1 GSFGALPEDFLELSQ
16 RVFSPVLLQEGRA
29 AEPRHPCDRTMPL
42 SRHTGQIPES
52 TWTLG
57 FREMTEPWKGAVGC
71 LGVAVFFA
79 MTIGIISWQA
89 LEQPPEEWVLRG
101 RDAGMLWERGRGA
114 LLLRALP
121 AGRPVLAIAVGS
133 VPATEPPP
141 PRDRCWHDGGQF
153 CYSWEEDAEL
163 RLSLEPPAAPGTECY
178 SVRWTPLRP
187 DVTLKDCFSM
197 ANVSWYGGPSIR
209 AQRWPLN
216 GAESPAQP
224 LVSGDLSTNPDG
236 FGPVLERYFLGST
249 GVTVT
254 VAPDVS
260 LLLSLESHRQFC
272 LETPAGRAEPLQYQL
287 CVSPDVTPTMR
298 NFPPCRSPIWRYHG
312 PEGSAAKIRRG
323 LRSLVRRLKRHRLQ
337 EGVVALGERG
347 TAVLAA
353 VDLVPW
359 ERRKRQVPALV
370 EPLELS
376 ITLSPYASVTSP
388 LFLRSLRGGEA
399 AGYWLSRQPR
409 PGGSSPDPTLLAH
422 GSAGGEAALKF
433 ALPVFRRF
441 PIFHFIPLLTTW
453 KGQLCARLNVT
464 SEAALGWYL
473 ARAQRLQQA
482 LGATYVA
489 FEGVEGNS
497 FLEQDVPAP
506 AELVDDGYTEVLAA
520 ALATLGNGTVI
531 SAGTRSSHLPLFVQM
546 SPLRSDWSHAG
557 LKGLIPSV
565 LHYSLLGYNFFIPD
579 AVGGS
584 VAGATPGDPEL
595 FVRWLQI
602 VTFLPVMAFGT
613 PPWLCCDTW
622 VLNLTRQ
629 CIQRHRDFVVPL
641 LLKYSEEWQ
650 SLGYPIFR
658 PAWWLSPTDPVAFT
672 IEDEFLIGDEVL
684 IAPITEKGQRWRD
697 IYLPGEGHLWLDT
710 NTARVFDGGTTLR
723 NYSASLAEVP
733 VFVKTS

>member
-1 GSFGALPEDFLELSQ
+1 D
-16 RVFSPVLLQEGRA
+16 RA
-29 AEPRHPCDRTMPL
+29 MPL

-89 LEQPPEEWVLRG
+89 LEQSPEEWVLRG
-101 RDAGMLWERGRGA
+101 RAAGMLWERGRGA

-178 SVRWTPLRP
+178 GVRWTPLRP

-197 ANVSWYGGPSIR
+197 ANVSWYGGPSVR

-272 LETPAGRAEPLQYQL
+272 LETPAGRAEALHYQL
-287 CVSPDVTPTMR
+287 APSPAGGNPPERPARCPKHLTRD
-298 NFPPCRSPIWRYHG
+298 FPPCRSPIWRYHG
-312 PEGSAAKIRRG
+312 PEGSAARIKRG
-323 LRSLVRRLKRHRLQ
+323 LRSLARRLKRHRLQ

-353 VDLVPW
+353 AQDLVPS
-359 ERRKRQVPALV
+359 ERRKRQAPALA

-376 ITLSPYASVTSP
+376 ITLSPYASVTSS

-409 PGGSSPDPTLLAH
+409 PGGSS
-422 GSAGGEAALKF
+422 
-433 ALPVFRRF
+433 
-441 PIFHFIPLLTTW
+441 IPLLTTW

-464 SEAALGWYL
+464 SEAALRWYL
-473 ARAQRLQQA
+473 ARARRLRQA
-482 LGATYVA
+482 LGAAYVA

-506 AELVDDGYTEVLAA
+506 AELAGDGYTEVLAA
-520 ALATLGNGTVI
+520 ALATLGNSTVI
-531 SAGTRSSHLPLFVQM
+531 SAGTRSGHLPLFVQM

-565 LHYSLLGYNFFIPD
+565 LHYSLLGYNFFTPD

-613 PPWLCCDTW
+613 PPWLCCDAW

-650 SLGYPIFR
+650 NLGYPIFR
-658 PAWWLSPTDPVAFT
+658 PAWWLSPTDPAAFT

-684 IAPITEKGQRWRD
+684 VAPITEKGQTWRD

-733 VFVKTS
+733 VFVR

>member
-1 GSFGALPEDFLELSQ
+1 M
-16 RVFSPVLLQEGRA
+16 PV
-29 AEPRHPCDRTMPL
+29 

-52 TWTLG
+52 TWTLT

-89 LEQPPEEWVLRG
+89 VEQPPEEWVLRG

-141 PRDRCWHDGGQF
+141 PRDRCWHDGRQF

-163 RLSLEPPAAPGTECY
+163 RLALEPPAAPGTECY

-224 LVSGDLSTNPDG
+224 LVSGDLSANPNG
-236 FGPVLERYFLGST
+236 FGPLLERYFLGST

-260 LLLSLESHRQFC
+260 LLLSLESHQQFC
-272 LETPAGRAEPLQYQL
+272 LETPAGRAEPLHYQL
-287 CVSPDVTPTMR
+287 CVSADVAAARQHTASAPARTLPDTALLG
-298 NFPPCRSPIWRYHG
+298 SPIWRYHG
-312 PEGSAAKIRRG
+312 PEGSATKIKRG

-353 VDLVPW
+353 ADLVPSG
-359 ERRKRQVPALV
+359 RRKRQAPALV

-376 ITLSPYASVTSP
+376 ITLSPYAGVASP
-388 LFLRSLRGGEA
+388 LFQHSLRGGEA

-409 PGGSSPDPTLLAH
+409 PGASS
-422 GSAGGEAALKF
+422 
-433 ALPVFRRF
+433 
-441 PIFHFIPLLTTW
+441 IPLLTTW

-464 SEAALGWYL
+464 SKAALGWYL
-473 ARAQRLQQA
+473 ARAWRLRQA
-482 LGATYVA
+482 LGATYMA

-506 AELVDDGYTEVLAA
+506 AELEGDRYTEVLAA
-520 ALATLGNGTVI
+520 ALATLGNGTIV
-531 SAGTRSSHLPLFVQM
+531 SAGSRSSHLPLFVQM

-584 VAGATPGDPEL
+584 EAGATPEDPEL

-684 IAPITEKGQRWRD
+684 VAPITEKGQTWRD

-733 VFVKTS
+733 VFVKAS

>member
-1 GSFGALPEDFLELSQ
+1 SI
-16 RVFSPVLLQEGRA
+16 
-29 AEPRHPCDRTMPL
+29 TMPL

-52 TWTLG
+52 NWTLS

-89 LEQPPEEWVLRG
+89 LEQSPEEWVLRG
-101 RDAGMLWERGRGA
+101 RA
-114 LLLRALP
+114 
-121 AGRPVLAIAVGS
+121 
-133 VPATEPPP
+133 PPP
-141 PRDRCWHDGGQF
+141 PRDHCWHDGGQF

-178 SVRWTPLRP
+178 GVRWTPLRP

-197 ANVSWYGGPSIR
+197 ANVSWYGGPSIS

-224 LVSGDLSTNPDG
+224 FVSGDLGTNPDG
-236 FGPVLERYFLGST
+236 FGPVLDRYFLGST

-254 VAPDVS
+254 VAPDVP
-260 LLLSLESHRQFC
+260 LLLSLESHRHFC
-272 LETPAGRAEPLQYQL
+272 LETPAGRAEPLRYLL
-287 CVSPDVTPTMR
+287 CISTDHHPRHPPPANR
-298 NFPPCRSPIWRYHG
+298 LFPPRRSPLWRYRG
-312 PEGSAAKIRRG
+312 PEGSAAKIKRG
-323 LRSLVRRLKRHRLQ
+323 LRSLVRRLKRHGLQ

-347 TAVLAA
+347 TAILAA
-353 VDLVPW
+353 AERVPL
-359 ERRKRQVPALV
+359 ERRKRQDPALV
-370 EPLELS
+370 EPLQLS
-376 ITLSPYASVTSP
+376 ITLSPYASITSP
-388 LFLRSLRGGEA
+388 LFLQSLHQGEA

-409 PGGSSPDPTLLAH
+409 PGGSL
-422 GSAGGEAALKF
+422 
-433 ALPVFRRF
+433 
-441 PIFHFIPLLTTW
+441 IPLLTTW

-473 ARAQRLQQA
+473 ARARRLRQA
-482 LGATYVA
+482 LGATYVI

-497 FLEQDVPAP
+497 FLEQDVPPP
-506 AELVDDGYTEVLAA
+506 AELAGDGYTRVLAA
-520 ALATLGNGTVI
+520 ALVTLGNGTVV
-531 SAGTRSSHLPLFVQM
+531 SAGASSSHLPLFVQM

-579 AVGGS
+579 TVGGS
-584 VAGATPGDPEL
+584 LAGESTRDPEL

-602 VTFLPVMAFGT
+602 VTFLPVMAFGS
-613 PPWLCCDTW
+613 PPWLCCDSW

-629 CIQRHRDFVVPL
+629 CIRRHRDFVVPL

-650 SLGYPIFR
+650 SLGHPIFR
-658 PAWWLSPTDPVAFT
+658 PAWWLSPTDPTAFT

-684 IAPITEKGQRWRD
+684 VAPITEKGQTWRD
-697 IYLPGEGHLWLDT
+697 VFLPGEGHLWLDT
-710 NTARVFDGGTTLR
+710 NSARVFDGGTILR

-733 VFVKTS
+733 VFVK

>member
-1 GSFGALPEDFLELSQ
+1 
-16 RVFSPVLLQEGRA
+16 
-29 AEPRHPCDRTMPL
+29 DRTMPL

-71 LGVAVFFA
+71 LGVAIFFA

-89 LEQPPEEWVLRG
+89 VEQSPEEWVLRG

-121 AGRPVLAIAVGS
+121 AGRPVLAITVGS

-163 RLSLEPPAAPGTECY
+163 RLSLEPPAAAGTECY
-178 SVRWTPLRP
+178 GVRWTPLRP

-216 GAESPAQP
+216 AAESPAQP
-224 LVSGDLSTNPDG
+224 LVSGDLGTNPEG

-254 VAPDVS
+254 VAPEVP
-260 LLLSLESHRQFC
+260 LLLSVERHRQFC
-272 LETPAGRAEPLQYQL
+272 LQTAAGRAEALHYQL
-287 CVSPDVTPTMR
+287 CVSADVAAARRHPARTEAGQARTPPDTALL
-298 NFPPCRSPIWRYHG
+298 RSPVWRYHG
-312 PEGSAAKIRRG
+312 PEGSAAKIKRG

-353 VDLVPW
+353 AVRPRSAGMRGADVPSAQRPHRCFFCPQDLVPSG
-359 ERRKRQVPALV
+359 RRKRQVPALA

-376 ITLSPYASVTSP
+376 ITLSPYAGITSP

-409 PGGSSPDPTLLAH
+409 PGGSS
-422 GSAGGEAALKF
+422 
-433 ALPVFRRF
+433 
-441 PIFHFIPLLTTW
+441 IPLLTTW

-473 ARAQRLQQA
+473 ARARRLRQA

-506 AELVDDGYTEVLAA
+506 AELAGDGYTEVLAA
-520 ALATLGNGTVI
+520 ALATLGNGTII

-584 VAGATPGDPEL
+584 AAGAAPGDPEL

-613 PPWLCCDTW
+613 PPWHCCDTW

-641 LLKYSEEWQ
+641 LLKYSQEWQ

-658 PAWWLSPTDPVAFT
+658 PAWWLSPTDPAAFT

-684 IAPITEKGQRWRD
+684 VAPITEKGQTWRD

-710 NTARVFDGGTTLR
+710 STARVFDGGTTLR

-733 VFVKTS
+733 VFVK

>member
-1 GSFGALPEDFLELSQ
+1 CFLEFPPLLSSPTHSC
-16 RVFSPVLLQEGRA
+16 RVSLL
-29 AEPRHPCDRTMPL
+29 
-42 SRHTGQIPES
+42 
-52 TWTLG
+52 
-57 FREMTEPWKGAVGC
+57 
-71 LGVAVFFA
+71 
-79 MTIGIISWQA
+79 
-89 LEQPPEEWVLRG
+89 
-101 RDAGMLWERGRGA
+101 
-114 LLLRALP
+114 
-121 AGRPVLAIAVGS
+121 
-133 VPATEPPP
+133 
-141 PRDRCWHDGGQF
+141 
-153 CYSWEEDAEL
+153 
-163 RLSLEPPAAPGTECY
+163 
-178 SVRWTPLRP
+178 TPLQHLFTCDSEVFDNCDGVQKCDCRGS
-187 DVTLKDCFSM
+187 LDCFSM

-224 LVSGDLSTNPDG
+224 LVSGDLSANPNG
-236 FGPVLERYFLGST
+236 FGPLLERYFLGST

-260 LLLSLESHRQFC
+260 LFLSLESHQQFC
-272 LETPAGRAEPLQYQL
+272 LETPAGRAEPLHYQL
-287 CVSPDVTPTMR
+287 CVSADVAAARRHTASAPARTLPDTALLG
-298 NFPPCRSPIWRYHG
+298 SPIWRYHG
-312 PEGSAAKIRRG
+312 PEGSAAKIKRG

-353 VDLVPW
+353 AVRPPCHPLGTWAAWGSSPTNPLFPPFPPQDLVPSG
-359 ERRKRQVPALV
+359 RRKRQAPALV

-376 ITLSPYASVTSP
+376 ITLSPYAGVASP
-388 LFLRSLRGGEA
+388 LFQRSLRGGEA

-409 PGGSSPDPTLLAH
+409 PGASS
-422 GSAGGEAALKF
+422 
-433 ALPVFRRF
+433 
-441 PIFHFIPLLTTW
+441 IPLLTTW

-473 ARAQRLQQA
+473 ARARRLRQA
-482 LGATYVA
+482 LGATYMA

-506 AELVDDGYTEVLAA
+506 AELEGDRYTEVLAA
-520 ALATLGNGTVI
+520 ALATLGNGTIV
-531 SAGTRSSHLPLFVQM
+531 SAGSRSSHLPLFVQM

-584 VAGATPGDPEL
+584 EAGATPEDPEL

-684 IAPITEKGQRWRD
+684 VAPITEKGQTWRD

-733 VFVKTS
+733 VFVKTT

>member
-1 GSFGALPEDFLELSQ
+1 DL
-16 RVFSPVLLQEGRA
+16 
-29 AEPRHPCDRTMPL
+29 TMPL

-52 TWTLG
+52 TWTLT

-141 PRDRCWHDGGQF
+141 PRDRCWHDGRQF

-178 SVRWTPLRP
+178 GVRWTPLRP

-224 LVSGDLSTNPDG
+224 LVSGDLSANPGG
-236 FGPVLERYFLGST
+236 FGPLLERYFLGST

-272 LETPAGRAEPLQYQL
+272 LETPAGRAEPLHAP
-287 CVSPDVTPTMR
+287 CPHGGNPSECPACSPKHLTRD
-298 NFPPCRSPIWRYHG
+298 FPPCRSPIWRYHG
-312 PEGSAAKIRRG
+312 PEGSAAKIKRG
-323 LRSLVRRLKRHRLQ
+323 LKSLVRRLKRHRLQ

-353 VDLVPW
+353 ATPYSRPCRPQDLVPSG
-359 ERRKRQVPALV
+359 RRKRQAPALV

-376 ITLSPYASVTSP
+376 ITLSPYAGVTSP
-388 LFLRSLRGGEA
+388 LFQRSLRGGEA

-409 PGGSSPDPTLLAH
+409 PGASS
-422 GSAGGEAALKF
+422 
-433 ALPVFRRF
+433 
-441 PIFHFIPLLTTW
+441 IPLLTTW

-473 ARAQRLQQA
+473 ARARRLRQA

-506 AELVDDGYTEVLAA
+506 AELEGDGYTEALAA
-520 ALATLGNGTVI
+520 ALATLGNGTII
-531 SAGTRSSHLPLFVQM
+531 SAGSRSSHFPLFVQM
-546 SPLRSDWSHAG
+546 SPLCSDWSHAG

-579 AVGGS
+579 VVGGS
-584 VAGATPGDPEL
+584 EAGATPGDPEL

-622 VLNLTRQ
+622 V
-629 CIQRHRDFVVPL
+629 
-641 LLKYSEEWQ
+641 
-650 SLGYPIFR
+650 
-658 PAWWLSPTDPVAFT
+658 
-672 IEDEFLIGDEVL
+672 
-684 IAPITEKGQRWRD
+684 
-697 IYLPGEGHLWLDT
+697 
-710 NTARVFDGGTTLR
+710 
-723 NYSASLAEVP
+723 
-733 VFVKTS
+733 